1 VKRAKTAWESQA
13 LDEEEEEFE
22 TPSLSDRLLHD
33 RIDRGMEH
41 VFNIL
46 GLHFDAASLRTS
58 FIALHTE
65 DAQLRGTALEYLD
78 TVLPAEIRD
87 LVWPVLGEARPM
99 RPARPAAEILADI
112 VRAREASPINK

>member
-1 VKRAKTAWESQA
+1 AAPTSEI
-13 LDEEEEEFE
+13 
-22 TPSLSDRLLHD
+22 RL
-33 RIDRGMEH
+33 RERSVRGMEH

-46 GLHFDAASLRTS
+46 GLHFDAASLRTA

-78 TVLPAEIRD
+78 TVLPEEIRD